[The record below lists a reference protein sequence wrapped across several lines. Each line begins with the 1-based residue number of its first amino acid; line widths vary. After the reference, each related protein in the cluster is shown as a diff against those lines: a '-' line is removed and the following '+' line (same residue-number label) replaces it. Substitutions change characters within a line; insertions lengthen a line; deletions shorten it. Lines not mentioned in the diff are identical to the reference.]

1 MNVVLEVAS
10 YKNEHHMEIFQASR
24 EEQVISRA
32 VSLLENPDY
41 SDAAASF
48 MRHTMSLS
56 RDLQKKMLDTWK
68 GSEKHPDTRIP
79 AKGLVAFQGVAGSFS
94 EEALLRYFGEGQLRK
109 NYDEFEDVFRAIE
122 AGEAEYGVVPIENS
136 STGSIAQVYDLLLKY
151 HCFICGEEYVKVEQ
165 HLLGLPGSTVEG
177 LREVYSHA
185 QGIAQCGEFLST
197 QPQIQPIPMRNTA
210 VSAKYVKEC
219 ADPAKGAI
227 ASRRAAQ
234 LYGLDIL
241 KPAIHTEKDNTTRF
255 VIVGKDGTPRPDADK
270 VSVVFTLDDRV
281 GTLSELLRYF
291 AKANIN
297 MKKIESRPRKG
308 HPFEYIFY
316 VDFEG
321 QMQGDVEQAT
331 LAQVKQTVSLFRV
344 LGAYRNRMGEET
356 E

>member
-1 MNVVLEVAS
+1 M
-10 YKNEHHMEIFQASR
+10 Q
-24 EEQVISRA
+24 
-32 VSLLENPDY
+32 
-41 SDAAASF
+41 
-48 MRHTMSLS
+48 
-56 RDLQKKMLDTWK
+56 
-68 GSEKHPDTRIP
+68 TRP
-79 AKGLVAFQGVAGSFS
+79 
-94 EEALLRYFGEGQLRK
+94 RGQLP
-109 NYDEFEDVFRAIE
+109 
-122 AGEAEYGVVPIENS
+122 AGAP
-136 STGSIAQVYDLLLKY
+136 
-151 HCFICGEEYVKVEQ
+151 
-165 HLLGLPGSTVEG
+165 
-177 LREVYSHA
+177 
-185 QGIAQCGEFLST
+185 
-197 QPQIQPIPMRNTA
+197 
-210 VSAKYVKEC
+210 
-219 ADPAKGAI
+219 
-227 ASRRAAQ
+227 AQ

-321 QMQGDVEQAT
+321 QMQDDVEQAT